1 MSALTIGSLS
11 ACGEMKPG
19 TVTPGES
26 PAGDSGHPDQPN
38 MVTATRRSEGHKS
51 FIKHSF
57 FHHKF
62 SRDSGQCCSVTEM
75 RQVVALTF
83 NKFHVHQC
91 QAQIEI

>member
-38 MVTATRRSEGHKS
+38 MVTATRRSEEHKS
-51 FIKHSF
+51 FLYSSF
-57 FHHKF
+57 
-62 SRDSGQCCSVTEM
+62 
-75 RQVVALTF
+75 L
-83 NKFHVHQC
+83 
-91 QAQIEI
+91 IYLLEIQGNAVLSQR